1 MDPMMMMLLLGDDS
15 SSSSSS
21 SMKDL
26 LPLMMM
32 GGMGGAGAQGGMNPL
47 LMMTLLEDSC
57 AVKNAKTKALT
68 ATDAEKKDVAR
79 GVKCVDAASKVIACG
94 DVGDGS
100 YLDYDFIKCESGSS
114 GMSDL
119 LPLMMMGGGMGGDA
133 AGMNSMLPLMLMG
146 DSSSGMSDL
155 LPLMMMG
162 GNGAAGMDP
171 MMMMLMLDSDDATTW
186 SGCDKKFKVS
196 HAFKNDK
203 TKIITASDIRA
214 AVKADGILG
223 AVKSTWETE
232 YLACLNKAT
241 TEGSTSSSN
250 SLKDLLPLMM
260 MGGMNGQA
268 GAGGMDP
275 MMMMMLMD

>member
-1 MDPMMMMLLLGDDS
+1 
-15 SSSSSS
+15 
-21 SMKDL
+21 
-26 LPLMMM
+26 M
-32 GGMGGAGAQGGMNPL
+32 G
-47 LMMTLLEDSC
+47 
-57 AVKNAKTKALT
+57 KTKALT
-68 ATDAEKKDVAR
+68 ATDAEKKDIAR

-94 DVGDGS
+94 DFGDGS

-119 LPLMMMGGGMGGDA
+119 LPLMMMGGMGGDA

-171 MMMMLMLDSDDATTW
+171 MMMMLMLDSDDTTTK
-186 SGCDKKFKVS
+186 SGCDKKFKIN
-196 HAFKNDK
+196 HAFKTDK
-203 TKIITASDIRA
+203 SKITAAKDIRA
-214 AVKADGILG
+214 AVVADAILG
-223 AVKSTWETE
+223 TTKSVWETD
-232 YLACLNKAT
+232 YAKCLTAAK
-241 TEGSTSSSN
+241 TEGTTKSSS

-268 GAGGMDP
+268 GAAGGMDP